1 MYFDGPEELDG
12 GEAKLLLLDRVTF
25 EPFWDVG
32 NSEAKLSNEDVSSS
46 SISIVLKWNLWEEI
60 LWKRRDDEEEERNQF
75 EKKRMKET

>member
-32 NSEAKLSNEDVSSS
+32 DDEAKLSNEDVSSS
-46 SISIVLKWNLWEEI
+46 ISNVLKWNLWEEI
-60 LWKRRDDEEEERNQF
+60 LWKRRGDEEEERNQF